1 MEQAKRITDNEIKM
15 IDSFITI
22 ESEIVNEIKVQKSK
36 FIAQAFPLKSQ
47 LEIPKLLDEVRK
59 KYYDASHHPYAFRV
73 GIRKDNFRYSDDGEP
88 SGTSGKPVLEAID
101 KHELTD
107 VLCVVTRYF
116 GGILLGVGGL
126 RRAYFEAADECLE
139 KTNKIEKL
147 LTKNINLEF
156 DYSLMNQVMKYLT
169 DNKIKIL
176 ENNSE
181 EKVKLICQPRLSV
194 IEKMKSDLFEKSNGK
209 IIIND

>member
-1 MEQAKRITDNEIKM
+1 MN
-15 IDSFITI
+15 DSFLTI
-22 ESEIVNEIKVQKSK
+22 ESNVINEIKVQKSK
-36 FIAQAFPLKSQ
+36 FIAQAFPIKSQ

-73 GIRKDNFRYSDDGEP
+73 GLRKDNYRYSDDGEP

-101 KHELTD
+101 KHGLTD

-126 RRAYFEAADECLE
+126 RRAYFDAADVCLE
-139 KTNKIEKL
+139 NAVKIEKL

-156 DYSLMNQVMKYLT
+156 DYSLMNLVMKYLT

-176 ENNSE
+176 ENNSD
-181 EKVKLICQPRLSV
+181 EKVKLVSQPRLSL